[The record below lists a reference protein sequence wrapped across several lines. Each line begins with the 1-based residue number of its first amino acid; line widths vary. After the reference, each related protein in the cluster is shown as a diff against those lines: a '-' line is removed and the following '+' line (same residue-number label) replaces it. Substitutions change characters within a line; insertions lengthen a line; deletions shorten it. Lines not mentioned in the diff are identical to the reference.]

1 MPDHRRLA
9 RLIPNDYFF
18 LVVSCLSVVSCLCM
32 VHSVVRAGAFFLLVS
47 FPVCFLGY
55 GRLRVGVGVLD

>member
-32 VHSVVRAGAFFLLVS
+32 VYSVVREGAFFLFRMFSSVS
-47 FPVCFLGY
+47 FRAGPL
-55 GRLRVGVGVLD
+55 